1 MKKSVFYYLFAVICT
16 VCLFTACS
24 DDDDDDNK
32 VLTVD
37 NIVGTY
43 PGDLDVTLAGTEVAK
58 DVAASIVVTRVDDSK
73 VKVSL
78 SNFTIPGLLPVPMTI
93 DATCDVVPSTNEL
106 KLNGQTTIDMSAL
119 GMGELAVVITGDAD
133 ALASILRRL
142 SLLSALAS
150 ASNASMFWMRILAD
164 LISPVALTDCRSGDI
179 CASSVADISS
189 ESE

>member
-37 NIVGTY
+37 NIIVGTY

-78 SNFTIPGLLPVPMTI
+78 SNFTIPGVLPVPMTI

-133 ALASILRRL
+133 GKEL
-142 SLLSALAS
+142 
-150 ASNASMFWMRILAD
+150 D
-164 LISPVALTDCRSGDI
+164 LDIAVATMKVVVDFEGRKQ
-179 CASSVADISS
+179 
-189 ESE
+189 

>member
-32 VLTVD
+32 KALTVD

-43 PGDLDVTLAGTEVAK
+43 PGDLDITLAGTEVAK
-58 DVAASIVVTRVDDSK
+58 DVVASIVVTKVSDSK

-93 DATCDVVPSTNEL
+93 EATCDVVPSTDEL
-106 KLNGQTTIDMSAL
+106 KLNGQTTIDMSTL
-119 GMGELAVVITGDAD
+119 EMGELAVVITGDAD
-133 ALASILRRL
+133 GKEL
-142 SLLSALAS
+142 
-150 ASNASMFWMRILAD
+150 D
-164 LISPVALTDCRSGDI
+164 LDI
-179 CASSVADISS
+179 AVTAMKVVVDF
-189 ESE
+189 EGRK

>member
-32 VLTVD
+32 KALTVD

-43 PGDLDVTLAGTEVAK
+43 PGDLDITLAGTEVAK
-58 DVAASIVVTRVDDSK
+58 DVVASIVVTKVSDSK

-78 SNFTIPGLLPVPMTI
+78 SNFTISGLLPVPMTI
-93 DATCDVVPSTNEL
+93 EATCDVVPSTDEL

-119 GMGELAVVITGDAD
+119 EMGELAVVITGDAD
-133 ALASILRRL
+133 GKEL
-142 SLLSALAS
+142 
-150 ASNASMFWMRILAD
+150 D
-164 LISPVALTDCRSGDI
+164 LDI
-179 CASSVADISS
+179 AVTAMKVVVDF
-189 ESE
+189 EGRK

>member
-32 VLTVD
+32 KALTVD

-43 PGDLDVTLAGTEVAK
+43 PGDLDITLAGTEVAK
-58 DVAASIVVTRVDDSK
+58 DVVASIVVTKVSDSK

-78 SNFTIPGLLPVPMTI
+78 SNFTIPSLLPVPMTI
-93 DATCDVVPSTNEL
+93 EATCDVVPSTNEL

-119 GMGELAVVITGDAD
+119 EMGELAVVITGDAD
-133 ALASILRRL
+133 GKEL
-142 SLLSALAS
+142 
-150 ASNASMFWMRILAD
+150 D
-164 LISPVALTDCRSGDI
+164 LDI
-179 CASSVADISS
+179 AVTAMQVVVDF
-189 ESE
+189 EGRK

>member
-16 VCLFTACS
+16 VLQCYYSFHSFDNQYFS
-24 DDDDDDNK
+24 DSFK

-78 SNFTIPGLLPVPMTI
+78 SNFTIPGVLPVPMTI

-133 ALASILRRL
+133 GKEL
-142 SLLSALAS
+142 
-150 ASNASMFWMRILAD
+150 D
-164 LISPVALTDCRSGDI
+164 LDIAVATMKVVVDFEGRKQ
-179 CASSVADISS
+179 
-189 ESE
+189 

>member
-24 DDDDDDNK
+24 DDDDDNK
-32 VLTVD
+32 ILTVD

-58 DVAASIVVTRVDDSK
+58 DVAASIVVTRVDNSK

-78 SNFTIPGLLPVPMTI
+78 SNFTIPGVLPVPMTI

-133 ALASILRRL
+133 GKEL
-142 SLLSALAS
+142 
-150 ASNASMFWMRILAD
+150 D
-164 LISPVALTDCRSGDI
+164 LDIAVATMKVVVDFEGRKQ
-179 CASSVADISS
+179 
-189 ESE
+189 

>member
-24 DDDDDDNK
+24 DDDNK

-78 SNFTIPGLLPVPMTI
+78 SNFTIPGVLPVPMTI

-133 ALASILRRL
+133 GKEL
-142 SLLSALAS
+142 
-150 ASNASMFWMRILAD
+150 D
-164 LISPVALTDCRSGDI
+164 LDIAVATMKVVVDFEGRKQ
-179 CASSVADISS
+179 
-189 ESE
+189 

>member
-32 VLTVD
+32 KALTVD

-43 PGDLDVTLAGTEVAK
+43 PGDLDITLAGTEVAK
-58 DVAASIVVTRVDDSK
+58 DVVASIVVTKVSDSK

-93 DATCDVVPSTNEL
+93 EATCDVVPSTDEL

-119 GMGELAVVITGDAD
+119 EMGELAVVITGYAD
-133 ALASILRRL
+133 GKEL
-142 SLLSALAS
+142 
-150 ASNASMFWMRILAD
+150 D
-164 LISPVALTDCRSGDI
+164 LDI
-179 CASSVADISS
+179 AVTAMKVVVDF
-189 ESE
+189 EGRK

>member
-58 DVAASIVVTRVDDSK
+58 DVAAH
-73 VKVSL
+73 
-78 SNFTIPGLLPVPMTI
+78 LL
-93 DATCDVVPSTNEL
+93 L
-106 KLNGQTTIDMSAL
+106 
-119 GMGELAVVITGDAD
+119 
-133 ALASILRRL
+133 
-142 SLLSALAS
+142 
-150 ASNASMFWMRILAD
+150 
-164 LISPVALTDCRSGDI
+164 
-179 CASSVADISS
+179 
-189 ESE
+189 

>member
-32 VLTVD
+32 KALTVD

-43 PGDLDVTLAGTEVAK
+43 PGDLDITLAGTEVAK
-58 DVAASIVVTRVDDSK
+58 DVVASIVVSK

-78 SNFTIPGLLPVPMTI
+78 SNFTIPSLLPVPMTI
-93 DATCDVVPSTNEL
+93 EATCDVVPSTDEL

-119 GMGELAVVITGDAD
+119 EMGELAVVITGDAD
-133 ALASILRRL
+133 GKEL
-142 SLLSALAS
+142 
-150 ASNASMFWMRILAD
+150 D
-164 LISPVALTDCRSGDI
+164 LDI
-179 CASSVADISS
+179 AVTAMKVVVDF
-189 ESE
+189 EGRK

>member
-32 VLTVD
+32 ILTVD

-78 SNFTIPGLLPVPMTI
+78 SNFTIPGVLPVPMQLMRH
-93 DATCDVVPSTNEL
+93 AMWFLRQTN
-106 KLNGQTTIDMSAL
+106 
-119 GMGELAVVITGDAD
+119 
-133 ALASILRRL
+133 
-142 SLLSALAS
+142 
-150 ASNASMFWMRILAD
+150 
-164 LISPVALTDCRSGDI
+164 
-179 CASSVADISS
+179 
-189 ESE
+189 

>member
-1 MKKSVFYYLFAVICT
+1 MKKFELKFWLSCVMMALCIG
-16 VCLFTACS
+16 FTACS
-24 DDDDDDNK
+24 DDDDDNK
-32 VLTVD
+32 ILTVD

-78 SNFTIPGLLPVPMTI
+78 SNFTIPGVLPVPMTI

-133 ALASILRRL
+133 GKEL
-142 SLLSALAS
+142 
-150 ASNASMFWMRILAD
+150 D
-164 LISPVALTDCRSGDI
+164 LDIAVATMKVVVDFEGRKQ
-179 CASSVADISS
+179 
-189 ESE
+189 

>member
-16 VCLFTACS
+16 IGLFTSCS
-24 DDDDDDNK
+24 DDDNK

-78 SNFTIPGLLPVPMTI
+78 SNFTIPGVLPVPMTI

-133 ALASILRRL
+133 GKEL
-142 SLLSALAS
+142 
-150 ASNASMFWMRILAD
+150 D
-164 LISPVALTDCRSGDI
+164 LDIAVATMKVVVDFEGRKQ
-179 CASSVADISS
+179 
-189 ESE
+189 